1 MMSRICAVL
10 VCLGSESKDLLQT
23 MENKAHPVTEIPQA
37 AALHSALAAGQMPS
51 DIACSIQSSLGAF
64 QSNPALFDSDN
75 LCGPLKQAELI
86 VKLGFW
92 LVVGRLSAHE
102 FRNWSDCIPAQDNAD
117 WDVDF
122 FRPEPGSATHTLLR
136 LGPVFSQPET
146 CLVQEAWWENKP
158 F

>member
-1 MMSRICAVL
+1 MP
-10 VCLGSESKDLLQT
+10 T
-23 MENKAHPVTEIPQA
+23 MENTTHPVSDIPQA
-37 AALHSALAAGQMPS
+37 AALHDALAAGRMPP
-51 DIACSIQSSLGAF
+51 DIARSIQSSLGAF
-64 QSNPALFDSDN
+64 QRNPSLFGSDN
-75 LCGPLKQAELI
+75 LNGSLKQAELI

-102 FRNWSDCIPAQDNAD
+102 FRIWTDCIPAQDNAD

-136 LGPVFSQPET
+136 LGPVFSRPET
-146 CLVQEAWWENKP
+146 CLVQAAWWENKP

>member
-1 MMSRICAVL
+1 
-10 VCLGSESKDLLQT
+10 
-23 MENKAHPVTEIPQA
+23 MENKPHPVPEIPQA
-37 AALHSALAAGQMPS
+37 AALHGALACGRMPP
-51 DIACSIQSSLGAF
+51 DIAQPIQSSLGAF
-64 QSNPALFDSDN
+64 QGDPAQFDSDN
-75 LCGPLKQAELI
+75 LSGPMKQAELI

-102 FRNWSDCIPAQDNAD
+102 FRTWAGCIPVQDNAD

-136 LGPVFSQPET
+136 LGPVFSRPET